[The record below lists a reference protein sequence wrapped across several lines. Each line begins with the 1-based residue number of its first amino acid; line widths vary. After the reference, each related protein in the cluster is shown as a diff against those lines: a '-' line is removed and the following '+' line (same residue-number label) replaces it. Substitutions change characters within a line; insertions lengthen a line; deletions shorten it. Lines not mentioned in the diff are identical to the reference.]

1 MTKTNNP
8 QNANTWQNTCRVQ
21 PLQFPEP
28 RFIPSLR
35 LQIAAMAM
43 QGLVANGE
51 INPDHVATKAL
62 AFADALLTKLNEPN
76 QPKPRTEENES
87 KRKKTKE
94 LSLSNNQPTETDSPT
109 AEISMLRAWC
119 EYRNMEYVEGYVN
132 PSPSENFIKG
142 YQLGSRDALAM
153 SEPHNPKSK

>member
-43 QGLVANGE
+43 QGMVANGE

-62 AFADALLTKLNEPN
+62 AFADALLTKLPE
-76 QPKPRTEENES
+76 PRTEENES
-87 KRKKTKE
+87 KRKKTKL
-94 LSLSNNQPTETDSPT
+94 LSLSNNQPTETDPT
-109 AEISMLRAWC
+109 VAEKFMLRAWC

-132 PSPSENFIKG
+132 PSPSENFAKG
-142 YQLGSRDALAM
+142 YQLGRRDALAM